1 MVYIAIGCIA
11 LAVIVWASRGGTLL
25 KGKSWR
31 VLAGVLGVACFAGA
45 VFVGMRGGWGKS
57 IVLVV
62 VGLWLVVSARRTGL
76 GIPPVASRGSMSLAD
91 ARSVLGVGEGAT
103 PAEIKAA
110 HARLMRM
117 AHPDAGGT
125 DGLASQLN
133 AARDRLLRG

>member
-1 MVYIAIGCIA
+1 MTYIAIGCIA
-11 LAVIVWASRGGTLL
+11 LALIVWASRGATIL

-31 VLAGVLGVACFAGA
+31 VLAGALGVACFAGA
-45 VFVGMRGGWGKS
+45 TFVGLRGGWGTS

-62 VGLWLVVSARRTGL
+62 LGLWLVVSARRTGL
-76 GIPPVASRGSMSLAD
+76 GAPSAATRGGMSLAD
-91 ARSVLGVGEGAT
+91 ARAVLGVGEGAT

-133 AARDRLLRG
+133 AARDRLLRR